1 MRSGSDGIPWS
12 YSIHVHYTLDSVQGW
27 PKIAIQLW
35 QLDDYGC
42 QDIGGYGTA
51 YLPTPRCGW
60 MGGWVDNR
68 NCVCQRGG
76 RICGAPAH
84 SCAFGRRFACPSCPS
99 IRCSAT
105 TSSLQTTSSVSSGT
119 QRQVAL

>member
-1 MRSGSDGIPWS
+1 MRSGSAGIPWN

-51 YLPTPRCGW
+51 YLPMPRCGW
-60 MGGWVDNR
+60 VGGWTTGIVSVNVEAEFVELQR
-68 NCVCQRGG
+68 TRALLAGVSPVCHG
-76 RICGAPAH
+76 RPPGAPRQLAHCRRRAAFQAAH
-84 SCAFGRRFACPSCPS
+84 SDK
-99 IRCSAT
+99 
-105 TSSLQTTSSVSSGT
+105 
-119 QRQVAL
+119 VAL